1 MKAMTLTTLITGL
14 LLMCSCHN
22 FEPDVQDIP
31 VQNKD
36 NITEQTVDLLYI
48 SDIFHLPD
56 PMWQESWGEV
66 ELLLVMRI
74 DEPKFLVCYREATLM
89 YESFKQL
96 YTCSTFFYAHKFIHS
111 FFLFI
116 ACF

>member
-14 LLMCSCHN
+14 LLMCRCHN

-66 ELLLVMRI
+66 ELLRVMRI
-74 DEPKFLVCYREATLM
+74 DEPKFLICYREATLL

-96 YTCSTFFYAHKFIHS
+96 YTCSAFFYAHKFIHS
-111 FFLFI
+111 SFLMDV
-116 ACF
+116 CF